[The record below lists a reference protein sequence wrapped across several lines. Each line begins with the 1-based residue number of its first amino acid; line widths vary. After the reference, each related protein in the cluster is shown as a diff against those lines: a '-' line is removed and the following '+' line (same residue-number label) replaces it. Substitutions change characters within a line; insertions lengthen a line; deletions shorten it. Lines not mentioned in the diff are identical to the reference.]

1 MISEVRTPLS
11 SPPPSL
17 SLMHAELGAVVW
29 PTLFAITVSIALATV
44 LVVCKNANRMART
57 DSVQYTF
64 IATVKAKTP
73 RVTYLDFPAP
83 SPPNHDDEVVR
94 YEPTILRTFGRT
106 VTKLRFRSVP
116 GHHPSIRS
124 LTPC

>member
-1 MISEVRTPLS
+1 
-11 SPPPSL
+11 
-17 SLMHAELGAVVW
+17 MHAELGAVLW
-29 PTLFAITVSIALATV
+29 PTVIGIIVSIALAILLAV
-44 LVVCKNANRMART
+44 RKNANGIGRA

-116 GHHPSIRS
+116 GHSPSIRS

>member
-1 MISEVRTPLS
+1 
-11 SPPPSL
+11 
-17 SLMHAELGAVVW
+17 MHAELGAVVW

-64 IATVKAKTP
+64 TAMVKARTA

-83 SPPNHDDEVVR
+83 SPPNHDDGALR

-106 VTKLRFRSVP
+106 VAKLRFRYAP
-116 GHHPSIRS
+116 QPSPS
-124 LTPC
+124 T